1 MITNHKTFDNFN
13 LNSVN
18 IPERSYWHSHEFD
31 PRTLEVKF
39 CQVREVLLHEFVFWK
54 QRNTTWSWSQDLV
67 YLDVFV
73 SISPVFAFSC
83 QELFPHHDLISCW
96 FVFLMVSYH
105 GGLFIFSWSNI
116 ISWSDIACYRT
127 SPRPTSNFR
136 HLWNIVT
143 LSNMFP
149 TKTKS
154 PSKSSFTSAIT
165 VNIFFLVNINL
176 FYGDFFLGCM
186 IWGGLFFIVNIF
198 WGANFVHSEP
208 FWGGLFCSCWTSCE
222 EV

>member
-1 MITNHKTFDNFN
+1 MGVRKAVITHHKKFDHFN
-13 LNSVN
+13 LTNVNSVDN
-18 IPERSYWHSHEFD
+18 TPQRSYSKKSFKWNI
-31 PRTLEVKF
+31 L
-39 CQVREVLLHEFVFWK
+39 
-54 QRNTTWSWSQDLV
+54 
-67 YLDVFV
+67 
-73 SISPVFAFSC
+73 PVFTFFMS
-83 QELFPHHDLISCW
+83 ETFPTSPYHG
-96 FVFLMVSYH
+96 VFFLLMVSYH
-105 GGLFIFSWSNI
+105 SGLFIFSWSHI

-176 FYGDFFLGCM
+176 FYGDFFFRM
-186 IWGGLFFIVNIF
+186 YDMRRPFF
-198 WGANFVHSEP
+198 S
-208 FWGGLFCSCWTSCE
+208 
-222 EV
+222 